1 MRCLRE
7 AALAGLNVKRAVR
20 RASCRL
26 ASTTRPEP
34 GGRARNRVQCPGIIR
49 GTRTTDD
56 DHAVDPVR
64 RKRSIQVRLSHHHTF
79 PACVAHVACVERAA
93 RVERS
98 CGTPLPRTRRL
109 LAAALAALALAAC
122 GSDKVEEVSLATR
135 IDVIEAEAKTRIGPA
150 ACLVDS
156 DCRALPMG
164 ALACGGPSRFLPYS
178 IRGTDE
184 GVLTRLSADHQRLSA
199 EQVAGAGTGSIC
211 IAVVPGVPRC
221 ELATLSCKL

>member
-1 MRCLRE
+1 
-7 AALAGLNVKRAVR
+7 VR
-20 RASCRL
+20 F
-26 ASTTRPEP
+26 PHY
-34 GGRARNRVQCPGIIR
+34 
-49 GTRTTDD
+49 D
-56 DHAVDPVR
+56 
-64 RKRSIQVRLSHHHTF
+64 TF
-79 PACVAHVACVERAA
+79 PAGVAHVARVARVA

-109 LAAALAALALAAC
+109 LAAALVALSLAAC

-135 IDVIEAEAKTRIGPA
+135 IDLIEAEAKTRIGPA
-150 ACLVDS
+150 ICSIDS

-199 EQVAGAGTGSIC
+199 EQVAAAGTVGVC

-221 ELATLSCKL
+221 ELVTLSCKL